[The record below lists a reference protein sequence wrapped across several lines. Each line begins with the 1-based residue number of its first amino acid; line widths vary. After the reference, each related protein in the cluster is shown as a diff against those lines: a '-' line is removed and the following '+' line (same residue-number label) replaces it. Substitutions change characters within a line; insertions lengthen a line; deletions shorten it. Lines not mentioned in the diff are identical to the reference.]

1 MSSFK
6 SHALTCDVLVIGGG
20 GAALRAAIACR
31 ETGTDVLVVSKTR
44 VGFGNNTYLSK
55 ASWSVPGLGHPEDS
69 HQVHVRDTLAGGCF
83 LNDEKMVERVARGA
97 GSQIPFME
105 KCGVR
110 FATKDGRMVF
120 DSAPG
125 HTYPRHVR
133 GENRTGSDLIVPIKE
148 HARRIGVRFLD
159 RLFVTRLLPRGD
171 RVVAATGISQD
182 GAFYSIGFRCAV
194 LATGGYACIY
204 LHTNNAPG
212 IQGDGQAIAFDL
224 GVPLKD
230 MEFVQF
236 YPTALAKGSSRLL
249 LYEVLIFRAGAR
261 LKNAAGE
268 DILTKHGFTDPRR
281 LTRDLLSRAIMEEV
295 VKGLGVEGGVIL
307 DIGGIPEERAVTLS
321 PLLPAGWSPAIK
333 EFVVSPTAHFCMGG
347 VVADSEAQTAMAG
360 LFAAGE
366 VCAGVH
372 GANRLAGNALSEIF
386 VMGEVAGTNAAQKAK
401 EMDFPRVPE
410 RDVQGERG
418 RLESLF
424 SDTGKDAKEFS
435 RSLQSTMWEKAGI
448 IRNADGLSG
457 ALAQIEELQSLSKAC
472 KAETPVQLMRRL
484 DLHNML
490 RVSEMVCKAALYRAE
505 SRGAHYRSDCP
516 QERNPEWLKNILI
529 RKEGGQKMTLEAVGT
544 LHQPASSSISLGG
557 IHGT

>member
-31 ETGTDVLVVSKTR
+31 ETGADVLVVSKTR
-44 VGFGNNTYLSK
+44 VGYGNNTYLSK
-55 ASWSVPGLGHPEDS
+55 ASWAVPGLGDPLDS
-69 HQVHVRDTLAGGCF
+69 HQVHVKDTLVGGCF
-83 LNDEKMVERVARGA
+83 LNDERMVERVSREAQR
-97 GSQIPFME
+97 QIPFME

-110 FATKDGRMVF
+110 FATEDGRMAF
-120 DSAPG
+120 EHAPG

-133 GENRTGSDLIVPIKE
+133 GANRTGSDLILPIKE
-148 HARRIGVRFLD
+148 YARGIGVRFFD
-159 RLFVTRLLPRGD
+159 RLFVTRLIPRGD
-171 RVVAATGISQD
+171 RVVAATGISQN
-182 GAFYSIGFRCAV
+182 GAFYFIGFRCAI
-194 LATGGYACIY
+194 LATGGYARIY

-212 IQGDGQAIAFDL
+212 IQGHGQAIAFDL

-236 YPTALAKGSSRLL
+236 YPTALGKGSARLL

-268 DILTKHGFTDPRR
+268 DILTKHGLDSPVR
-281 LTRDLLSRAIMEEV
+281 LTRDRLSRAIMEEI
-295 VKGLGVEGGVIL
+295 VKGLGVEGGVIM
-307 DIGGIPEERAVTLS
+307 DIRHIPEERAATLS
-321 PLLPAGWSPAIK
+321 PLFPAGWSPATK

-347 VVADSEAQTAMAG
+347 IVTDSEAQTSMAG

-386 VMGEVAGTNAAQKAK
+386 VMGEVAGTNAGLKAK
-401 EMDFPRVPE
+401 EMDLPQVTEGEVQEERV
-410 RDVQGERG
+410 

-424 SDTGKDAKEFS
+424 SDTGEDAREFC
-435 RSLQSTMWEKAGI
+435 RSLQSIMWEKAGI
-448 IRNADGLSG
+448 IRNADGLG
-457 ALAQIEELQSLSKAC
+457 WALAQIQEFQALSEKC

-490 RVSEMVCKAALYRAE
+490 QVSKMVCKAALYRTE

-516 QERNPEWLKNILI
+516 QERNPEWLKNIVI
-529 RKEGGQKMTLEAVGT
+529 RRENGQKMTLEAVDT
-544 LHQPASSSISLGG
+544 VH
-557 IHGT
+557 

>member
-1 MSSFK
+1 MTSFK
-6 SHALTCDVLVIGGG
+6 SDALSCDVLVIGGG
-20 GAALRAAIACR
+20 GAALRAAIASR
-31 ETGTDVLVVSKTR
+31 ETGADVLVVSKSR

-55 ASWSVPGLGHPEDS
+55 ASWAVPGLGHPEDS
-69 HQVHVRDTLAGGCF
+69 HWVHASDTLLGGCF
-83 LNDEKMVERVARGA
+83 LNDRRMVERV
-97 GSQIPFME
+97 SQGTTRLISFME

-110 FATKDGRMVF
+110 FATKDGRVVF
-120 DSAPG
+120 DHAPG

-133 GENRTGSDLIVPIKE
+133 GENRTGSDLMLPIREYAK
-148 HARRIGVRFLD
+148 RIGVRFLD
-159 RLFVTRLLPRGD
+159 RVFVTGLIPRGN
-171 RVVAATGISQD
+171 RAAAATGISQD

-194 LATGGYACIY
+194 LATGGYGRIY

-236 YPTALAKGSSRLL
+236 YPTALGKAGARLL

-268 DILTKHGFTDPRR
+268 DVLTKHGLDDPLR
-281 LTRDLLSRAIMEEV
+281 LTRDRLSRAIMEEIEN
-295 VKGLGVEGGVIL
+295 GFGVEGGVIM
-307 DIGGIPEERAVTLS
+307 DIGDIPGERTATLS
-321 PLLPAGWSPAIK
+321 SLLPAGWSPAVK

-347 VVADSEAQTAMAG
+347 VVVDSEAETAMAG
-360 LFAAGE
+360 LLAAGE

-386 VMGEVAGTNAAQKAK
+386 VMGEVAGANAGLRAK
-401 EMDFPRVPE
+401 ETALPQVPE
-410 RDVQGERG
+410 REVRAERV

-424 SDTGKDAKEFS
+424 SETGEDAKEFC
-435 RSLQSTMWEKAGI
+435 RSLQSIMWERGGI
-448 IRNADGLSG
+448 IRSADGLSG
-457 ALAQIEELQSLSKAC
+457 ALDRIEELQILSSKC
-472 KAETPVQLMRRL
+472 KAENPVQLVRRL

-529 RKEGGQKMTLEAVGT
+529 RKGDGQEMILEAVPT
-544 LHQPASSSISLGG
+544 VH
-557 IHGT
+557 